1 MLNMLLLKGKSI
13 RFKIFMGAI
22 LVQFILLAQSTNMLM
37 RLSAVNDNVDVVV
50 YDIQPAL
57 MKTRELAEN
66 IMASSSAMGFY
77 LLTGEASEQANFE
90 DSLIKIEESAS
101 ALKELSGVSANT
113 ENSALLKTI
122 STQLEQFKNYQ
133 KRLITL
139 GADDTANMI
148 GMAYSVEHVN
158 PLFRET
164 AQLLNQ
170 MILVEEGEEAT
181 VERKE
186 LIAEV
191 VELRYNWSR
200 LLTEMRLFLAF
211 RAESARDNMM
221 LYKSVIE
228 KRVENLL
235 EKRDSLNFEQDDG
248 FEQFLTKRETFY
260 NNLDELIKLHSS
272 DKWRTDAWLI
282 RTEIAPLLGSAN
294 ENIQTL
300 ISSLET
306 SSEVAANTVSEV
318 YASEKFTILALL
330 PAIMVLITLLS
341 WAINRSITKP
351 INKAISIANVI
362 ADGKTTEIE
371 VNNENTELGKLLL
384 ALSKMQDNLQQHLRS
399 EKEMADNYRIKQA
412 LDNVSANVMLADP
425 DGTVIYVND
434 AFLEV
439 MKNAEDDIRKALPGF
454 EANNLLDKNVDEI
467 HSSLSNHKEIKT
479 AHTDDI
485 ALGDCCLRITVNP
498 IVASGGDHLGTV
510 IEWNNRTQE
519 VAIEEEI
526 KTIVNSSLAG
536 DLSQRID
543 LTDKSGFFEMLS
555 QGINNLVDVSERVIN
570 ETVSVL
576 GH

>member
-1 MLNMLLLKGKSI
+1 MLNMFLLKGKSI

-22 LVQFILLAQSTNMLM
+22 LVQCILLAQSTNMLM

-90 DSLIKIEESAS
+90 DSLIKIEQSAS
-101 ALKELSGVSANT
+101 ALKELSGVSANA

-122 STQLEQFKNYQ
+122 STQLEQFENYQ

-139 GADDTANMI
+139 GTDDTANMI

-228 KRVENLL
+228 ERVENLL

-248 FEQFLTKRETFY
+248 FEQFLTKREIFY
-260 NNLDELIKLHSS
+260 KNLDELIRLHSS

-282 RTEIAPLLGSAN
+282 RTEIAPLLDSTN

-306 SSEVAANTVSEV
+306 SSEAAANTVSEV
-318 YASEKFTILALL
+318 YAS
-330 PAIMVLITLLS
+330 
-341 WAINRSITKP
+341 
-351 INKAISIANVI
+351 
-362 ADGKTTEIE
+362 
-371 VNNENTELGKLLL
+371 
-384 ALSKMQDNLQQHLRS
+384 
-399 EKEMADNYRIKQA
+399 
-412 LDNVSANVMLADP
+412 
-425 DGTVIYVND
+425 
-434 AFLEV
+434 
-439 MKNAEDDIRKALPGF
+439 
-454 EANNLLDKNVDEI
+454 
-467 HSSLSNHKEIKT
+467 
-479 AHTDDI
+479 
-485 ALGDCCLRITVNP
+485 
-498 IVASGGDHLGTV
+498 
-510 IEWNNRTQE
+510 
-519 VAIEEEI
+519 
-526 KTIVNSSLAG
+526 
-536 DLSQRID
+536 
-543 LTDKSGFFEMLS
+543 
-555 QGINNLVDVSERVIN
+555 
-570 ETVSVL
+570 
-576 GH
+576 